1 MNDRVH
7 RAHFFGEFDSINFA
21 APRNAKK
28 LVTITIRHGFSAQ
41 PVAYPRK
48 LRHLFVGFVGCA
60 NQQIIDNFGQ
70 PAVLGGSRSRV
81 LGAAP
86 QMGNIFKI
94 GDNSAFPGRR
104 RPRAGYSAA
113 STAVR
118 CNLPVHF

>member
-1 MNDRVH
+1 
-7 RAHFFGEFDSINFA
+7 
-21 APRNAKK
+21 
-28 LVTITIRHGFSAQ
+28 
-41 PVAYPRK
+41 